1 MQPPDRADQA
11 EPGCLISW
19 RLVSLFRDRAAISR
33 GLTILLLLRYSSM
46 VLCKLDDRKPGA
58 VTSIAFITDLRYN
71 LQFSDRLSVD
81 ARRISAFVQQ
91 DARKRSRPN
100 QQRFG
105 NLESPQHREAA
116 ECNQCSWNI

>member
-58 VTSIAFITDLRYN
+58 VTSIAFITDLR
-71 LQFSDRLSVD
+71 LQPAILRPTVRRCPQDFSLCT
-81 ARRISAFVQQ
+81 AG
-91 DARKRSRPN
+91 RP
-100 QQRFG
+100 QAQPPQSTTVR
-105 NLESPQHREAA
+105 ES
-116 ECNQCSWNI
+116 